1 MSEKKPIC
9 VIEDNKPIRKLFC
22 TLLKKNG
29 FETVDFGD
37 GKSAIDWLKDN
48 NPYGV
53 IVDILLP
60 DLNGGE
66 VLEFIRSKDGGDNIP
81 VIAATG
87 FAQSKDREKFIQ
99 QGFDGYISKPIN
111 TGSFVSEVKEIFDSK

>member
-1 MSEKKPIC
+1 MSDNRPVC

-22 TLLKKNG
+22 TLLKKSG

-37 GKSAIDWLKDN
+37 GNSAMDWLKDN
-48 NPYGV
+48 VPYGV
-53 IVDILLP
+53 LVDILLP

-66 VLEFIRSKDGGDNIP
+66 ILEFIRSKEEGDKIP

-87 FAQSKDREKFIQ
+87 FAQSNDRDKFIR
-99 QGFDGYISKPIN
+99 QGFDGYIPKPIN